1 MASIAQPHI
10 QAPTLTKPKAE
21 ATGLWSWLTTVDHKR
36 IAKLYGVTAFIFF
49 LVGGLEALLLRVQL
63 ARPQNDVVDA
73 QRYNELFTMHGTTM
87 IFLVVM
93 PLSVAFFNLVV
104 PLQIGARDVAFPR
117 LNGFSYWTFLAGAAI
132 LNIPVIFA
140 LPGIFVGMAAT
151 AWTNLLGAPFFAG
164 LQPWLDTHLPFAMN
178 VPDQG
183 WYGYAPLTQQLF
195 SGREIDF
202 WALGLQVLGVAS
214 MAGAFN
220 FIVTILNLRAPG
232 MSMMRMPIFS
242 WTTLIV
248 SILIIMAFPAITIA
262 LVFLTFDRLAG
273 THFYNAF
280 SLVDGTLITAGGDP
294 MLWQHLFWIFG
305 HPEVYILI
313 LPAFGLVSE
322 IIPVFSRKPLFGY
335 AVMVYATA
343 AIAFLG
349 FGVWVHHMFT
359 TGLGPTPVA
368 AFSAATMLI
377 AIPTGVKILNWT
389 ATMWGGSLTF
399 TTAMLFA
406 VGLVSQFVIGGL
418 SGVMHAVVPV
428 DTQHNDSYFVVAHF
442 HYVLFGGSIFA
453 LLGGLY
459 FYWPKVWGKML
470 DERLGKFHFWLTF
483 AGFNLTFFPM
493 HFLGLAGM
501 PRRYQT
507 YGFESGWWFWN
518 AISTIG
524 ALLIAAS
531 VMVFLINVLRTA
543 QSDEQ
548 APANPWDG
556 ATLEWAIPSPPPVYN
571 FRVIPLITHRDQLW
585 HDKYDQLADGP
596 DRVADAIIE
605 IDQLPTR
612 SPAGVAVAEAEE
624 EVGNIHLPNP
634 SYYPLLC
641 GIGLFLLPFG
651 ILMHNPHIQIFGFFG
666 IPIVSLIGFVILLV
680 AIYGWSFEPAG

>member
-10 QAPTLTKPKAE
+10 QAPTITRPHVE

-36 IAKLYGVTAFIFF
+36 IAKLYGVTAFLFF
-49 LVGGLEALLLRVQL
+49 LVGGLEALLIRVQL
-63 ARPQNDVVDA
+63 ARPQNDVVNA

-104 PLQIGARDVAFPR
+104 PLQVGARDVAFPR
-117 LNGFSYWTFLAGAAI
+117 LNAFSYWTFLAGAAI
-132 LNIPVIFA
+132 LNIPVLFA
-140 LPGIFVGMAAT
+140 LPSIFIGMADT
-151 AWTNLLGAPFFAG
+151 AVRNLFGTPALAG
-164 LQPWLDTHLPFAMN
+164 LLAFADGLPFAN
-178 VPDQG
+178 RVPDQG
-183 WYGYAPLTQQLF
+183 WYGYATLTERLF
-195 SGREIDF
+195 SGAQIDF

-232 MSMMRMPIFS
+232 MSMLRMPLFT

-262 LVFLTFDRLAG
+262 LVFLVFDRLGG

-280 SLVDGTLITAGGDP
+280 NISGGTLVTAGGDP
-294 MLWQHLFWIFG
+294 LLWQHLFWVFG

-335 AVMVYATA
+335 AVMVYAVA

-359 TGLGPTPVA
+359 TGLGPTPDA
-368 AFSAATMLI
+368 AFAASTMLI

-399 TTAMLFA
+399 STAMLFA

-453 LLGGLY
+453 LLGGLF
-459 FYWPKVWGKML
+459 FYWPKAFGKLL
-470 DERLGKFHFWLTF
+470 DERLGKLQFWLTF

-501 PRRYQT
+501 PRRYST

-518 AISTIG
+518 VVATLG

-531 VMVFLINVLRTA
+531 VLVFLLNVQRTM
-543 QSDEQ
+543 QSGEQ
-548 APANPWDG
+548 ASANPWDG

-571 FRVIPLITHRDQLW
+571 FRVIPLVTHRDQLW
-585 HDKYDQLADGP
+585 HDKYDQVADGP
-596 DRVADAIIE
+596 DRVADTIIE
-605 IDQLPTR
+605 LDQLPTR
-612 SPAGVAVAEAEE
+612 SPAGVAVTEAEE
-624 EVGNIHLPNP
+624 EAGHIHMPNP
-634 SYYPLLC
+634 SYYPLLTST
-641 GIGLFLLPFG
+641 GLFLLPFG
-651 ILMHNPHIQIFGFFG
+651 ILINNPHIQLFGYFG
-666 IPIVSLIGFVILLV
+666 IPIVSLIGFLILV
-680 AIYGWSFEPAG
+680 TGIYGWSFEPAG